1 MEFQKK
7 ESEKIYMKNKVYL
20 IWLINDD
27 VDPMVVGIA
36 TSEDKA
42 NSMRDKLASTDG
54 FEFNDYMYKRR
65 HHVKRLQEQLQFL

>member
-7 ESEKIYMKNKVYL
+7 ESKKIYMKNKVYL

-36 TSEDKA
+36 TSEDV
-42 NSMRDKLASTDG
+42 
-54 FEFNDYMYKRR
+54 Y
-65 HHVKRLQEQLQFL
+65 VKCQCAHCCWRLVKTWSGLYPVI